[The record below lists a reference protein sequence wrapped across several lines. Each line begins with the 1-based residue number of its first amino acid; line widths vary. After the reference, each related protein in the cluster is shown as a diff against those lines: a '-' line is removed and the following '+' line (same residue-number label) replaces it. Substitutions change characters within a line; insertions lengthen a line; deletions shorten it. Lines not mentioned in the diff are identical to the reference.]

1 MLSCFNKHMKITP
14 ELWAVWM
21 RVLSRAPNAVLWL
34 LRFPKDSE
42 ENLRAA
48 AETAGVEPAR
58 IFFSDFVMTSDVR
71 AAPPAPSGPE
81 VLHPRYPHEL

>member
-21 RVLSRAPNAVLWL
+21 RVLIRAPNAVLWL

-42 ENLRAA
+42 DNLKAA
-48 AETAGVEPAR
+48 AEAAGVDSAR
-58 IFFSDFVMTSDVR
+58 LYFSDFVMTSDVR
-71 AAPPAPSGPE
+71 APPRPISWICSSSPS
-81 VLHPRYPHEL
+81 